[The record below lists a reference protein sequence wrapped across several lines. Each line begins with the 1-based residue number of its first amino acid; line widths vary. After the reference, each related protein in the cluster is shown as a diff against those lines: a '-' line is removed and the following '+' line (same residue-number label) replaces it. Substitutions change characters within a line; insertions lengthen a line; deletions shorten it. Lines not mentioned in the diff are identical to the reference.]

1 MAQIGQPV
9 LATTTT
15 DVFQNGDIQWKK
27 FNVDTPCPKPL
38 LVFSPTVA
46 GKYPVIVFHHGF
58 CVQNSFYSQ
67 LLGHITSH
75 GFIVVAPQLFS
86 MGLPMLGQLEVEF
99 AGKVVNWIAEG
110 LQAELDEN
118 IEESV
123 QAKLDTLVLSGHS
136 KGGKTAFA
144 VALGYTETNLN
155 FSALIGIDPVA
166 GPSRCKMCRTLP
178 HILTDEP
185 ESFNLNIPVAEFY
198 NECKPPRV
206 HFVTTDYGHM
216 DMLDDDTPGI
226 MGNMMKCMCK
236 NGTGPKDF
244 MRRTVGG
251 LVVAFLRAYLN
262 DQWKDLNA
270 ILADPSIAPAK
281 LDPVE
286 YLPA

>member
-1 MAQIGQPV
+1 
-9 LATTTT
+9 
-15 DVFQNGDIQWKK
+15 
-27 FNVDTPCPKPL
+27 
-38 LVFSPTVA
+38 
-46 GKYPVIVFHHGF
+46 
-58 CVQNSFYSQ
+58 
-67 LLGHITSH
+67 
-75 GFIVVAPQLFS
+75 

-99 AGKVVNWIAEG
+99 AGKVANWIAEG
-110 LQAELDEN
+110 LQPELDKN

-144 VALGYTETNLN
+144 VALGYTKTNLN

-185 ESFNLNIPVAEFY
+185 ESFNLNIPVAVIGTGLGPEKANVLTMPCASDGVNHKEFY

-236 NGTGPKDF
+236 NGTGSKDF

-251 LVVAFLRAYLN
+251 LVLL
-262 DQWKDLNA
+262 
-270 ILADPSIAPAK
+270 S
-281 LDPVE
+281 
-286 YLPA
+286 